1 MSLELNIARRDA
13 GSRSALTRV
22 AMALSPVALALLGCD
37 GAPPAAEG
45 SPASVVD
52 QVVTFVEDFARQAL
66 AAWLL

>member
-1 MSLELNIARRDA
+1 
-13 GSRSALTRV
+13 
-22 AMALSPVALALLGCD
+22 MALAPVALVLLGCD

-45 SPASVVD
+45 SPATVVD